1 MPQNDGLLVDHAAL
15 DQAAQDLSTAVR
27 DIDGR
32 MNQLEDE
39 LASLQSD
46 WTGQAKDQYAI
57 SKQRWNTAIYEML
70 TVLGQTSSSVTQS
83 NTDYISADQRGADS
97 FTFS

>member
-1 MPQNDGLLVDHAAL
+1 MPGFDGLLVDHAAL
-15 DQAAQDLSTAVR
+15 DQAAQDLSNAVR

-39 LASLQSD
+39 LRPLQSD
-46 WTGQAKDQYAI
+46 WTGRAKDQYAI

-70 TVLGQTSSSVTQS
+70 TVLGQTSTSVTQS
-83 NTDYISADQRGADS
+83 NTDYISADQRGAAS
-97 FTFS
+97 FTF

>member
-1 MPQNDGLLVDHAAL
+1 MPGFDGLLVDHAAL
-15 DQAAQDLSTAVR
+15 DQAAQDLSNAVR
-27 DIDGR
+27 DIDAR

-39 LASLQSD
+39 LAPLQSE
-46 WTGQAKDQYAI
+46 WTGRAKDQYAI

-83 NTDYISADQRGADS
+83 NADYISADQRGAAS
-97 FTFS
+97 FQY

>member
-1 MPQNDGLLVDHAAL
+1 MPGFDGLLVDHAAL

-39 LASLQSD
+39 LRPLQSD
-46 WTGQAKDQYAI
+46 WTGRAKDQYAI

-97 FTFS
+97 FTYH